1 MKESFFLLGNSLD
14 KDHTS
19 EIESACLLEAEIP
32 RVWINLK
39 PHGTQV
45 TVLRHRGK
53 ELKMFR
59 KRARRNQQRFMT
71 ALALA
76 GSLLI
81 AGLSLSHR
89 LRNWIEPTAYA
100 ATYTV
105 NTADDHDDGVCNVTD
120 CSLREAINA
129 ANAGS
134 GGDTISFNISG
145 AGVHT
150 INLTAG
156 LPTLTKTVTI
166 DGTLQPGFSG
176 TPLIE
181 LNGAGAGPGA
191 YGLAFPAAP
200 NATVKGLIINRF
212 GGYGISVDS
221 FSGLVVQGCYIG
233 TNATGTAA
241 APNGAGGIR
250 VNVSGVTIGGTSAT
264 ARNVISGNT
273 GDGIDIVSG
282 GATVQGNFIGT
293 NAAGTAALPN
303 SGSGILI
310 SGGSGT
316 IGGTTAGAGNVI
328 SGNNSANFPAGI
340 GIYITGGN
348 GSRVQGNFIGTN
360 PAGTSKIPNQ
370 SGIIISGAANNIIGG
385 TTAAARNIVSGNTV
399 VGIEIV
405 NAGAT
410 NNLVQGNFIGT
421 DVNGT
426 AALGNGNGV
435 NGDGID
441 VGQIGTGPSNVTIGG
456 TTPGAGNVIS
466 GNSFEGIL
474 LFNYLNGVNVQGN
487 LIGTDVTGHVSLG
500 TQRVGIFI
508 NTTSPGAAIIGGT
521 TAAARNIISGNEDGF
536 DLNTFS
542 TGITIQGNYIGT
554 DITGSAAL
562 PNTSRAMFVSTNST
576 VIGGVAAGAGNVIS
590 GNADGIEF
598 GNSVT
603 GNLVQGNFIGTAA
616 DGVSPLGNAL
626 DGVSIFTGASGN
638 TVGGVAAAAGNKI
651 AFNRVGVAVDTGTG
665 NAILGNSIFSNTNLG
680 IDLTP
685 TGVTPNDSC
694 DDDTG
699 PNNLQNFPVL
709 TSAAAG
715 PVNTTIN
722 GTLNST
728 ASTTF
733 RIEFFSNTVCDPSGN
748 GEGQVF
754 LGSTNVITN
763 GSCTANIGF
772 VVPNAS
778 VSGQYITA
786 TATDANNNTS
796 EFSACVQRT
805 TTNAVIQFSM
815 PNYNVGE
822 GDGSVTITVNRSV
835 DTSAFSSIDFATGN
849 NEYRPCTPGDPQ
861 NVAGI
866 ATQNC
871 DFTRNQGT
879 LTFNPG
885 DTSKTF
891 TVLITDDGN
900 VEGTETFP
908 IILSNLVGGPPAV
921 IPPATVT
928 ITDNDTAQAT
938 SPVPFRFWGSFSGA
952 QETPP
957 NNSNGSGTGVVL
969 LNLNDLTMGQ
979 AGLQFSNLG
988 SSETAA
994 HIHGPGGPGVSAP
1007 IIFPLPTTNPV
1018 INFQINGIT
1027 AQEVSDFRSGLDYLN
1042 VHSQNFQNGEIRG
1055 QLLWNP
1061 TLEQDFFVRQHY
1073 YDFLQREPDVGGF
1086 NFWTGQISPC
1096 AANVQCLHDKTIVVS
1111 NAFFF
1116 ELEYQQTGAYA
1127 YRLFRE
1133 AFGNTQPQPNPDA
1146 SNPTEANKIP
1156 SYDAYAALRARVVG
1170 GANLTAGQQDAANVF
1185 VNSSQFQARYPA
1197 SLTLDQFVDA
1207 ILNTIMT
1214 DIGVN
1219 LTSQRTALI
1228 ALGSRAA
1235 VVYRLANDD
1244 LQGGNGGINN
1254 RAFIDAEYNRAF
1266 VVTQYFGYLRRDG
1279 DIGGILF
1286 WKGQVDSAPLR
1297 NVAKQNAMVCSFI
1310 TSDEYQKR
1318 FGPRSPRTNQ
1328 ECPH

>member
-1 MKESFFLLGNSLD
+1 M
-14 KDHTS
+14 
-19 EIESACLLEAEIP
+19 
-32 RVWINLK
+32 
-39 PHGTQV
+39 
-45 TVLRHRGK
+45 LRT
-53 ELKMFR
+53 
-59 KRARRNQQRFMT
+59 RARRNQKRLIK

-76 GSLLI
+76 GFLLI
-81 AGLSLSHR
+81 AGVSLSPH
-89 LRNWIEPTAYA
+89 LRNWIEPTAQA
-100 ATYTV
+100 ATFTV
-105 NTADDHDDGVCNVTD
+105 NAVDDHNDGTCNVAD
-120 CSLREAINA
+120 CTLREAINA
-129 ANAGS
+129 VNAGS
-134 GGDTISFNISG
+134 GGDTISFSIAG

-150 INLTAG
+150 INLTSA
-156 LPTLTKTVTI
+156 LPTLNKTVTI
-166 DGTLQPGFSG
+166 DGTSQPGFSG

-181 LNGAGAGPGA
+181 LNGAGAGVGA
-191 YGLAFPAAP
+191 YGLAFPSAP

-212 GGYGISVDS
+212 DGYGISVDS
-221 FSGLVVQGCYIG
+221 FGGLVVQGCYIG

-250 VNVSGVTIGGTSAT
+250 VNVSGVTIGGTSAA

-282 GATVQGNFIGT
+282 AVTVRGNFIGT
-293 NAAGTAALPN
+293 NATGTAAVPN
-303 SGSGILI
+303 TVNGIVI

-316 IGGTTAGAGNVI
+316 IGGTAAGAGNVI
-328 SGNNSANFPAGI
+328 SGNNSANFPAGF

-348 GSRVQGNFIGTN
+348 GSQVQGNFIGTN
-360 PAGTSKIPNQ
+360 SAGTGKIPNQ
-370 SGIIISGAANNIIGG
+370 FGININGAANNIIGG
-385 TTAAARNIVSGNTV
+385 TTAAARNIISGNTV
-399 VGIEIV
+399 LGIEIA

-410 NNLVQGNFIGT
+410 NNLVQGNFIGP

-435 NGDGID
+435 SGDGID
-441 VGQIGTGPSNVTIGG
+441 VGQIGTSPSNVTIGG

-474 LFNYLNGVNVQGN
+474 LFNDLNGVNVQGN
-487 LIGTDVTGHVSLG
+487 LIGTDLTGHVALG
-500 TQRVGIFI
+500 SQRVGIFI
-508 NTTSPGAAIIGGT
+508 NTTSPGAGTIGGT
-521 TAAARNIISGNEDGF
+521 TAAARNIISGNGDGF

-562 PNTSRAMFVSTNST
+562 PNTFRGMFVSTNST

-590 GNADGIEF
+590 GNGGDGIEF
-598 GNSVT
+598 ANSVT

-616 DGVSPLGNAL
+616 DGVNPLGNASN
-626 DGVSIFTGASGN
+626 GVNIFTGASGN

-651 AFNRVGVAVDTGTG
+651 AFNKVGVRVDTGTG

-685 TGVTPNDSC
+685 TGVTPNDNC
-694 DDDTG
+694 DGDTG
-699 PNNLQNFPVL
+699 PNDLQNFPVL
-709 TSAAAG
+709 TSAALD
-715 PVNTTIN
+715 PVNTTIS

-728 ASTTF
+728 ANTTF

-754 LGSTNVITN
+754 LGSTSVTTN

-796 EFSACVQRT
+796 EFSACTRGT
-805 TTNAVIQFSM
+805 TTNAVIQFSA

-861 NVAGI
+861 NLAGV

-871 DFTRNQGT
+871 DFIRNQGT
-879 LTFNPG
+879 LVFNPG

-891 TVLITDDGN
+891 TVLIVDDGH

-908 IILSNLVGGPPAV
+908 VTLSNLVGGPPAV

-928 ITDNDTAQAT
+928 IADNDTSQAT
-938 SPVPFRFWGSFSGA
+938 SPAPFRFWGVFTGA

-957 NNSNGSGTGVVL
+957 NNSNGTGIGAVL
-969 LNLNDLTMGQ
+969 LNSSDLTMGQ
-979 AGLQFSNLG
+979 TGLQFSNL
-988 SSETAA
+988 SSTETTA
-994 HIHGPGGPGVSAP
+994 HIHGPGAPGVAAP

-1018 INFQINGIT
+1018 VNFQINGIT
-1027 AQEVSDFRSGLDYLN
+1027 AQQLSDIRSGLDYMN
-1042 VHSQNFQNGEIRG
+1042 VHSQNFSNGEIRG

-1061 TLEQDFFVRQHY
+1061 TLEVGFFVRQHY
-1073 YDFLQREPDVGGF
+1073 LDFLQREPDPGGF
-1086 NFWTGQISPC
+1086 SFWTGQISQC
-1096 AANVQCLHDKTIVVS
+1096 VADVQCFHDKSVSVS
-1111 NAFFF
+1111 NAFFY
-1116 ELEYQQTGAYA
+1116 ELEYQQTGAYT
-1127 YRLFRE
+1127 YRLFRA
-1133 AFGNTQPQPNPDA
+1133 AFGNTQPQPNSDP

-1185 VNSSQFQARYPA
+1185 VNSSQFLARYPA
-1197 SLTLDQFVDA
+1197 SQPLDQFVDA

-1214 DIGVN
+1214 DIGAN

-1279 DIGGILF
+1279 DIGGLLF

-1310 TSDEYQKR
+1310 TSAEYQLR
-1318 FGPRSPRTNQ
+1318 FGPKVPRTNN
-1328 ECPH
+1328 ECPQ